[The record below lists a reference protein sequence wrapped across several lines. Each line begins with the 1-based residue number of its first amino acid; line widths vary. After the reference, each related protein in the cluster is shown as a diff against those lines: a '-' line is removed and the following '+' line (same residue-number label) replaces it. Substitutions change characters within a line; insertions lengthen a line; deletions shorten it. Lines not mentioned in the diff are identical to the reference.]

1 MIQKKT
7 NSYPLVRMRRN
18 RQTDWSRRLICENI
32 LSANDLILPL
42 FVCDGNNLLEPIDS
56 LPGVN
61 RYSIDKIIDVAK
73 KAEDLQIPLLALFPV
88 IDSKFKSN
96 EGEEA
101 LKSDNLICRTIH
113 EIKNKVPNIG
123 IMTDVALD
131 PYTSHGHDGI
141 LKENKILNDE
151 TIEALIKQA
160 LNQCRAGT
168 DIIAPSD
175 MMDGRI
181 LMIRNAL
188 EENNFKDT
196 IIMSYAAKYA
206 SNYYGP
212 FRDAI
217 KSKNSL
223 TGSKSTYQMDSANS
237 NEAIREA
244 ELDINEGAD
253 MIMVKP
259 GMPYLDIIFR
269 IKKELGVPT
278 FAYQVSGEYAAI
290 KAASINGWLDYNE
303 IILESLLCFKRS
315 GADGILTYA
324 AIDVAEK
331 LLGK

>member
-1 MIQKKT
+1 MQKIT

-18 RQTDWSRRLICENI
+18 RQANWSRRLISENI
-32 LSANDLILPL
+32 LSTNDLILPL
-42 FVCDGNNLLEPIDS
+42 FVCEGNNILERIDS

-61 RYSIDKIIDVAK
+61 RYSIDRIVDVAK

-88 IDSKFKSN
+88 VDNKYKSMD
-96 EGEEA
+96 GEEA
-101 LKSDNLICRTIH
+101 LKSDNLICRTIN
-113 EIKNKVPNIG
+113 EIKDKVPNIG

-141 LKENKILNDE
+141 LKEDKILNDE
-151 TIEALIKQA
+151 TIEILIKQA

-188 EENNFKDT
+188 EENNFKET

-206 SNYYGP
+206 SSYYGP

-217 KSKNSL
+217 KSKNNL
-223 TGSKSTYQMDSANS
+223 TGSKSTYQMDFGNS
-237 NEAIREA
+237 DEALREVQ
-244 ELDINEGAD
+244 LDINEGAD

-259 GMPYLDIIFR
+259 GMPYLDIIYR
-269 IKKELGVPT
+269 IKKEFGMPT
-278 FAYQVSGEYAAI
+278 FAYQVSGEYASI
-290 KAASINGWLDYNE
+290 MAASLNGWLDYND

>member
-1 MIQKKT
+1 MQKIT

-18 RQTDWSRRLICENI
+18 RQADWSRRLISENI
-32 LSANDLILPL
+32 LSTNDLILPL
-42 FVCDGNNLLEPIDS
+42 FVCEGYNILEPIDS

-61 RYSIDKIIDVAK
+61 RYSIDKTVDVAK

-88 IDSKFKSN
+88 VDNKYKST

-101 LKSDNLICRTIH
+101 LKSDNLICRTIN

-141 LKENKILNDE
+141 LKEDKILNDE
-151 TIEALIKQA
+151 TIEILIKQA
-160 LNQCRAGT
+160 LNQCQAGT

-206 SNYYGP
+206 SSYYGP

-217 KSKNSL
+217 KSKNNLS
-223 TGSKSTYQMDSANS
+223 GNKSTYQMDFGNS
-237 NEAIREA
+237 DEALREA
-244 ELDINEGAD
+244 QLDINEGAD

-259 GMPYLDIIFR
+259 GMPYLDIIYR
-269 IKKELGVPT
+269 IKKEFGMPT
-278 FAYQVSGEYAAI
+278 FAYQVSGEYASI
-290 KAASINGWLDYNE
+290 MAASLNGWLDYTD

>member
-1 MIQKKT
+1 MQKIT

-18 RQTDWSRRLICENI
+18 RQADWSRRLISENI
-32 LSANDLILPL
+32 LSTNDLILPL
-42 FVCDGNNLLEPIDS
+42 FVCEGNNILEPIDS

-61 RYSIDKIIDVAK
+61 RYSIDKIVDVAK
-73 KAEDLQIPLLALFPV
+73 KAEDFQIPLLALFPV
-88 IDSKFKSN
+88 VDNKYKST
-96 EGEEA
+96 EGKEA
-101 LKSDNLICRTIH
+101 LKTDNLICRTIN
-113 EIKNKVPNIG
+113 EIKDKVPNIG

-141 LKENKILNDE
+141 LKEDKILNDE
-151 TIEALIKQA
+151 TIEILIKQA
-160 LNQCRAGT
+160 LNQCQAGT

-206 SNYYGP
+206 SSYYGP

-217 KSKNSL
+217 KSKNNL
-223 TGSKSTYQMDSANS
+223 TGSKSTYQMDFGNS
-237 NEAIREA
+237 DEALREA
-244 ELDINEGAD
+244 QLDINEGAD

-259 GMPYLDIIFR
+259 GMPYLDIIYR
-269 IKKELGVPT
+269 IKKEFGMPT
-278 FAYQVSGEYAAI
+278 FAYQVSGEYASI
-290 KAASINGWLDYNE
+290 MAASLNGWLDYND

>member
-1 MIQKKT
+1 MQKIT

-18 RQTDWSRRLICENI
+18 RKADWSRRLVSENI
-32 LSANDLILPL
+32 LSTNDLILPL
-42 FVCDGNNLLEPIDS
+42 FVCEGNNILERIDS

-61 RYSIDKIIDVAK
+61 RYSIDRIVDVAK

-88 IDSKFKSN
+88 VDNKYKSTDV
-96 EGEEA
+96 EEA
-101 LKSDNLICRTIH
+101 LKSDNLICRTIN
-113 EIKNKVPNIG
+113 EIKDKVPNIG

-141 LKENKILNDE
+141 LKEDKILNDE
-151 TIEALIKQA
+151 TIEILIKQA

-206 SNYYGP
+206 SSYYGP

-217 KSKNSL
+217 KSKNNL
-223 TGSKSTYQMDSANS
+223 TGSKSTYQMDFGNS
-237 NEAIREA
+237 NEALREVQ
-244 ELDINEGAD
+244 LDINEGAD

-259 GMPYLDIIFR
+259 GMPYLDIIYR
-269 IKKELGVPT
+269 IKKEFGMPT
-278 FAYQVSGEYAAI
+278 FAYQVSGEYASI
-290 KAASINGWLDYNE
+290 MAASLNGWLDYND

-315 GADGILTYA
+315 GADGIITYG